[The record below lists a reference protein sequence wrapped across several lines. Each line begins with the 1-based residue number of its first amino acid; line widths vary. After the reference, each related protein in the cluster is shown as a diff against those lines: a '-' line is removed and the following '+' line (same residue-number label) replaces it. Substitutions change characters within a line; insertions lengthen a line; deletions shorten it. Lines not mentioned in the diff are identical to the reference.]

1 MKKRGFI
8 LIAAV
13 LFVLLLG
20 AAPILAA
27 TSFPIYLDG
36 KQLTVDSVT
45 EDGIT
50 TIKLRQFAETLGF
63 DVDFKDGKIL
73 LTSNKKEEPKESLKI
88 TTLAENKN
96 DDHPHLMNEFGFS
109 AYIEY
114 GDDRIIFDTSKEG
127 GFLTNAKTLNIDLGK
142 ADALVLSH
150 AHYDH
155 CGGVIPYFNAYDPSG
170 NKISGFL
177 PYRF

>member
-50 TIKLRQFAETLGF
+50 TISCASLQKL
-63 DVDFKDGKIL
+63 
-73 LTSNKKEEPKESLKI
+73 
-88 TTLAENKN
+88 LA
-96 DDHPHLMNEFGFS
+96 LMW
-109 AYIEY
+109 
-114 GDDRIIFDTSKEG
+114 
-127 GFLTNAKTLNIDLGK
+127 
-142 ADALVLSH
+142 
-150 AHYDH
+150 
-155 CGGVIPYFNAYDPSG
+155 
-170 NKISGFL
+170 ISRTGRSF
-177 PYRF
+177 